1 MSLKQ
6 VREAYN
12 VPAYR
17 GAEVV
22 YTDCLDVEHVGKITS
37 SDGSKISI
45 KYTEDGRIRKHH
57 PTWNIE
63 YVDEALGEFWIKH
76 KGDTK

>member
-6 VREAYN
+6 LREAYN

-17 GAEVV
+17 GAEVI
-22 YTDCLDVEHVGKITS
+22 YIDRLGVEHAGKITS

-45 KYTEDGRIRKHH
+45 KYTEDGSIRKHH

-63 YVDEALGEFWIKH
+63 YVNEALGDDK
-76 KGDTK
+76 